1 MSHMWIFNF
10 ANISL
15 NLKINLSQ
23 LLNRT
28 NCFVVLQSL
37 SCVRFFMT
45 PWIVARQASL
55 AITNFWSLLK
65 LMSIEL
71 VMPFNHFIFCSSL
84 LLPSVFPII
93 RAFSNEL
100 AFCIRWLKYCSFS
113 ISLSRNIQ
121 GWFLLGLTDLILLF
135 KGLSRVFSSTTVRKH
150 QFLALGLLYVPTLT
164 TIYDYWKYDS
174 FDYTDLCWQ
183 SDISGF

>member
-1 MSHMWIFNF
+1 MSHMRIFNF

-28 NCFVVLQSL
+28 SCFVVLQSL

-45 PWIVARQASL
+45 PWTVACQASL
-55 AITNFWSLLK
+55 SITNFWSLLK

-71 VMPFNHFIFCSSL
+71 VMTFNHFIFCSPL
-84 LLPSVFPII
+84 LLPSVFPTI

-121 GWFLLGLTDLILLF
+121 G
-135 KGLSRVFSSTTVRKH
+135 
-150 QFLALGLLYVPTLT
+150 
-164 TIYDYWKYDS
+164 
-174 FDYTDLCWQ
+174 
-183 SDISGF
+183 